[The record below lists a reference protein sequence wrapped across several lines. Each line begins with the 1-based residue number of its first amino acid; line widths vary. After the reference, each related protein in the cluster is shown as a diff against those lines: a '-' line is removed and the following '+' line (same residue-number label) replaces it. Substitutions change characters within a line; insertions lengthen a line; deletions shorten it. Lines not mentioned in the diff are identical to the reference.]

1 MKAACR
7 WILLATATSLLSACG
22 APPSASDGVRV
33 IGQPGRQ
40 PGQFSKPRGIAITKS
55 GLLVVIDRTG
65 RVILHDA
72 DSGEFVRQWRLQ
84 EWLNGTPTGVSI
96 DPIDDTIWIADTH
109 YHRVIQYDQE
119 GNILTQFGEEGE
131 GPGKFV
137 FITDVCPDPDGETLW
152 ITDYG
157 RRNRVIRFTRSGQFV
172 AEWGTQV
179 FETADLQRPMAAL
192 LSPDAQRLYIVDTG
206 NCRINVYTRDGALLF
221 SFGGPGNEP
230 GRFNMPQDMALGPD
244 GLLYIV
250 EYSTCRVSRFT
261 QDGRFVD
268 TWGSPGNAPGQFFTP
283 WGIAVGEDGRIV
295 IADTMNHRL
304 QLVRNVTEITWV
316 RPANDVA
323 SIIVPG
329 PHSPP

>member
-1 MKAACR
+1 
-7 WILLATATSLLSACG
+7 
-22 APPSASDGVRV
+22 
-33 IGQPGRQ
+33 
-40 PGQFSKPRGIAITKS
+40 
-55 GLLVVIDRTG
+55 
-65 RVILHDA
+65 
-72 DSGEFVRQWRLQ
+72 
-84 EWLNGTPTGVSI
+84 
-96 DPIDDTIWIADTH
+96 
-109 YHRVIQYDQE
+109 
-119 GNILTQFGEEGE
+119 
-131 GPGKFV
+131 
-137 FITDVCPDPDGETLW
+137 
-152 ITDYG
+152 
-157 RRNRVIRFTRSGQFV
+157 VIRFTRSGQFV